1 MDKVM
6 MNNGNSLPAWYN
18 VVAPQNDIRNG
29 VLDESIFAANIEE
42 VATGTAPVVYQ
53 DIRYFFECTYVTDG
67 IKELIRRVVQAL
79 NGKESQNRVISAQ
92 FNSSVDAYPVT
103 TIRK

>member
-1 MDKVM
+1 MDRK
-6 MNNGNSLPAWYN
+6 NYQRDNGNTIPSWYN

-79 NGKESQNRVISAQ
+79 NGKESQNRVISLQ
-92 FNSSVDAYPVT
+92 TGFGGSKHIGT
-103 TIRK
+103 